1 MSISHKIWFLFVN
14 ESEKGSPAWSLRGF
28 IRILNAN
35 IIIIESQP
43 LKSDDH
49 VNIAASGHTLQIKE
63 AQISDTGRY
72 TCVASNIAGEDELDF
87 DVNIQGNAIMFGV
100 YHLIDMVCQSS
111 EKAIWFGLF

>member
-1 MSISHKIWFLFVN
+1 MLT
-14 ESEKGSPAWSLRGF
+14 L
-28 IRILNAN
+28 
-35 IIIIESQP
+35 IIIESQP

-87 DVNIQGNAIMFGV
+87 DVNIQGNTNVLIV
-100 YHLIDMVCQSS
+100 YHLIYMVCLSN
-111 EKAIWFGLF
+111 EKEIWLGFILNSFFSVDYYMNSLLKTWS